1 MPEVKQE
8 QKQEQPKVEQPKA
21 KVVETAEYKE
31 FVTLNGAVR
40 RDLK

>member
-8 QKQEQPKVEQPKA
+8 QKQDQPKA

>member
-1 MPEVKQE
+1 MPEPDKQPVKQPEVK
-8 QKQEQPKVEQPKA
+8 PAPKA
-21 KVVETAEYKE
+21 VETEQYKE